1 MLGWQYRQRQSDM
14 ERSRAM
20 NWDIVEGNWLQFKG
34 KVQEE
39 WGNLTDDRLD
49 VIAGKRDRLAGQLQ
63 ESYGISKDVAEE
75 KIRDFESRNMPPK

>member
-1 MLGWQYRQRQSDM
+1 
-14 ERSRAM
+14 M

-75 KIRDFESRNMPPK
+75 KIRDFESRNMPSK